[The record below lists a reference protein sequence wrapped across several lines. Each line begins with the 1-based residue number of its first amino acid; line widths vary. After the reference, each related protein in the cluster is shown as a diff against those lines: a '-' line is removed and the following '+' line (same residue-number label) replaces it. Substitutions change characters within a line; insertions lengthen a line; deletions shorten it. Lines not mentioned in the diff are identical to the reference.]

1 MFGIFFIFI
10 LMKNIGTQHK
20 KISLKQKLNLAISTT
35 IVYAVLLFALQ
46 YILQFE
52 KQDIGS
58 IVLQS
63 ILFGFVFVFANT
75 YLFNRNSES
84 ITNFFSKNTDAI
96 TSDQEEIIAGG
107 PANLFRGIGAVGG
120 KLFLTKEGLVFNSHK
135 FNIQRGQTKIS
146 YSAIEKIEP
155 FNYTKIIRF
164 ENGLK
169 VHTKEGKTYKFVVN
183 EREIWIKNI
192 EEQLQ
197 EAKTAN

>member
-1 MFGIFFIFI
+1 
-10 LMKNIGTQHK
+10 MKNIGTQHK

-35 IVYAVLLFALQ
+35 IVYAVLLFALH

-58 IVLQS
+58 IILQS

-84 ITNFFSKNTDAI
+84 ITNFFSKNTN
-96 TSDQEEIIAGG
+96 QEEILAGG

-120 KLFLTKEGLVFNSHK
+120 KLFLTKEGLVFSSHK
-135 FNIQRGQTKIS
+135 FNIQRGQTKIL
-146 YSAIEKIEP
+146 YSAIEKLEP
-155 FNYTKIIRF
+155 FNYSKIMKF
-164 ENGLK
+164 DNVLK

-183 EREIWIKNI
+183 EREVWMKNI

>member
-1 MFGIFFIFI
+1 
-10 LMKNIGTQHK
+10 MKNIGTQHK

-84 ITNFFSKNTDAI
+84 ITNFFSKNTDTI

-107 PANLFRGIGAVGG
+107 PANLFKGIESVGG
-120 KLFLTKEGLVFNSHK
+120 NLFLTKEGLIFSSHK
-135 FNIQRGQTKIS
+135 FNIQRGQTKIL

-155 FNYTKIIRF
+155 FNYTKIMRF
-164 ENGLK
+164 DNCLK

-183 EREIWIKNI
+183 EREVWIKNI

-197 EAKTAN
+197 EVKDS